1 MNLKKIGKL
10 FLVAL
15 LSVMFCLTIVGCQ
28 KPDTPSVETPPV
40 QESGKAT
47 YTIRVV
53 DYQGNVPAV
62 DVLVEVKNQPH
73 RQLRY
78 WRPQWRYRSY
88 RP

>member
-62 DVLVEVKNQPH
+62 DVLVEVKKDGATVGMKKG
-73 RQLRY
+73 RCCRMCQL
-78 WRPQWRYRSY
+78 
-88 RP
+88 